1 MTNYTN
7 APNAPAAIS
16 ATYPAQP
23 TEFERS
29 VFLRDR
35 VKDGLKAL
43 SGSDEMG
50 QGAALLCEYLEGIGA
65 RDLVEAYKAIKKA

>member
-1 MTNYTN
+1 MTNFT
-7 APNAPAAIS
+7 AQPSAPAVAS

-43 SGSDEMG
+43 SGSGETG

-65 RDLVEAYKAIKKA
+65 RDLVEAYRAIKK